1 MSLDAT
7 LQPTDQEDPLLEIAG
22 LTIAFPTRSGVA
34 VAANGVDLSLGRAKT
49 LGLVG
54 ESGCGKSVTLRAIM
68 GLVPR
73 PGAVIGGSVRLLGRE
88 LGGLTDDQLTQVRG
102 TTVSMIFQDPSTSLD
117 PVLSVGDQIA
127 ETLRLKLGLAGA
139 VAEARALELL
149 ERVGIPEPRRRLRDY
164 PHQLSGG
171 MRQRV
176 MIALAIAPRPAL
188 LLADEPTTALDV
200 SVQDQILALLARIR
214 DEDGMAMILVSH
226 DVGVIA
232 ENCEDVA
239 VMYAG
244 YIVERGV
251 AATVL
256 GDASHPYTRGLLGA
270 LPEVTDAGTRRPL
283 VPIPGQPPNVAALP
297 DGCPFAPR
305 CPAARDACLEVDM
318 HLEQRTDGHHTA
330 CPFVVAGGSPA

>member
-1 MSLDAT
+1 
-7 LQPTDQEDPLLEIAG
+7 LE
-22 LTIAFPTRSGVA
+22 R
-34 VAANGVDLSLGRAKT
+34 GRT

-54 ESGCGKSVTLRAIM
+54 ESGCGKSVTLRAVM

-73 PGAVIGGSVRLLGRE
+73 PGAVIGGSVRLQGRE
-88 LGGLTDDQLTQVRG
+88 LVGMNDDQLTDIRG
-102 TTVSMIFQDPSTSLD
+102 SAVSMIFQDPSTSLD
-117 PVLSVGDQIA
+117 PVLSIGDQIA
-127 ETLRLKLGLAGA
+127 ETLRSKLGLDGPAADG
-139 VAEARALELL
+139 RALELL
-149 ERVGIPEPRRRLRDY
+149 DRVGIPEPRRRLRDY

-200 SVQDQILALLARIR
+200 SVQDQILALLADIR
-214 DEDGMAMILVSH
+214 EEDGMAMILVSH

-244 YIVERGV
+244 YIVERGT

-256 GDASHPYTRGLLGA
+256 GDASHPYTRGLLAA
-270 LPEVTDAGTRRPL
+270 LPEVSDVGTRRPL
-283 VPIPGQPPNVAALP
+283 VPIPGQPPNIASLP
-297 DGCPFAPR
+297 GGCPFAPR
-305 CPAARDACLEVDM
+305 CPAVRRACAEVDM
-318 HLEQRTDGHHTA
+318 HLELRADGHRTA
-330 CPFVVAGGSPA
+330 CPFVVAGMAVA

>member
-1 MSLDAT
+1 MSAPMTADT
-7 LQPTDQEDPLLEIAG
+7 PLLEITG

-34 VAANGVDLSLGRAKT
+34 VAANGVDLRLARGGT

-54 ESGCGKSVTLRAIM
+54 ESGCGKSVSLRAIM

-73 PGAVIGGSVRLLGRE
+73 PGAVIGGSIRFMGRE
-88 LGGLTDDQLTQVRG
+88 LVGRSDEQMTQIRG
-102 TTVSMIFQDPSTSLD
+102 SEISMVFQDPSASLD
-117 PVLSVGDQIA
+117 PVFTVGDQIG
-127 ETLRLKLGLAGA
+127 ETLRLKLGLDRAA
-139 VAEARALELL
+139 AEARSLELL

-176 MIALAIAPRPAL
+176 MIALAIAPQPAL

-232 ENCEDVA
+232 ENCEQVA

-251 AATVL
+251 TSAVL
-256 GDASHPYTRGLLGA
+256 GSASHPYTRGLLSA
-270 LPEVTDAGTRRPL
+270 LPDVSDVGTRRPL
-283 VPIPGQPPNVAALP
+283 VPIPGQPPNIAALP
-297 DGCPFAPR
+297 QGCPFSPR
-305 CPAARDACLEVDM
+305 CPIATDACDQVDM
-318 HLEQRTDGHHTA
+318 VLAQRPDGHITA
-330 CPFVVAGGSPA
+330 CPFSVSAMAAS